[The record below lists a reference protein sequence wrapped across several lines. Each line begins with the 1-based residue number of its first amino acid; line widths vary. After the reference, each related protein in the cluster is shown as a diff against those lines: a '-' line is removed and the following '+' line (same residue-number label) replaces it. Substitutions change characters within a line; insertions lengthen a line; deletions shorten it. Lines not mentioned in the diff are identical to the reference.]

1 MSAGADPMQSLN
13 KPEPEF
19 YTEAEASR
27 MLGISV
33 ARLRMLLD
41 ENVFNDGSTRPVDLK
56 LRSSDLVIIQFW
68 DRTTGNPKV
77 LRMPKR
83 VQ

>member
-1 MSAGADPMQSLN
+1 MQSLN